1 MNRSTSARRS
11 GTLCNIRARP
21 WLALILVALLLAA
34 CQARDAT
41 PTPRPAIRPIA
52 TLFPT
57 LAAAPTP
64 APDADTGWQPGGS
77 GVAVRHLR
85 AAEDSGGP
93 PIALVL
99 VRLDPAAVRLRVG
112 YSPDQPRTIQRWF
125 ADERPLLAINGGY
138 FAASYQSTA
147 LVVSDGVA
155 SGASY
160 EGFGGMLA
168 VSGDGAISLRAL
180 REQPYDP
187 GEPISQALQSAPM
200 LVMPG
205 GAPATIQ
212 DDGQRAR
219 RSAVGIDRA
228 GRLLL
233 IVSPTAGFTLRGFAV
248 WLSRS
253 DLDLDRALNLDGGSS
268 TGLYLKSGALDE
280 RIDSLGPLPL
290 TLLVD
295 PR

>member
-1 MNRSTSARRS
+1 MAR
-11 GTLCNIRARP
+11 GIWVRP
-21 WLALILVALLLAA
+21 WLALALVTLLLAA
-34 CQARDAT
+34 CTARDPD
-41 PTPRPAIRPIA
+41 PTPRPAVRPIA

-64 APDADTGWQPGGS
+64 APDADTGWQLGGS

-85 AAEDSGGP
+85 AEETPDGP
-93 PIALVL
+93 PIALVI
-99 VRLDPAAVRLRVG
+99 VRLDPAAIRLHVG
-112 YSPDQPRTIQRWF
+112 YTPDQPRSIQRWF
-125 ADERPLLAINGGY
+125 ADERPLLALNGGY
-138 FAASYQSTA
+138 FSASYRSTA

-180 REQPYDP
+180 RDQPYDP
-187 GEPISQALQSAPM
+187 GEPIRQALQSAPM

-205 GAPATIQ
+205 GAPAAIE

-233 IVSPTAGFTLRGFAV
+233 IVSPTAGFTLRGFAG

-253 DLDLDRALNLDGGSS
+253 DLDVDRALNLDGGSS